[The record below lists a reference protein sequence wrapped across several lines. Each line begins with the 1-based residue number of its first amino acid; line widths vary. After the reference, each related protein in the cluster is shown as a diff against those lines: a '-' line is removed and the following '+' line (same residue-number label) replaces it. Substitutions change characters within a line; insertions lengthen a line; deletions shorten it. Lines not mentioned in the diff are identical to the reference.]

1 MSEER
6 RARPVSPAPIPPR
19 ADTDAAPSVA
29 GEAEF
34 RAIFEAASDGMVIA
48 DPDTG
53 LIVEANQAACR
64 MHGVTRDQML
74 GVDAAFFVEPGSR
87 LGLAAI
93 VPTTMAGQ
101 TFRQR
106 GLNRRPDG
114 TTLSVEITGTTVRF
128 RGRTHVLAIIRDVA
142 AQVAVERDLEERV
155 ERRTR
160 EIATLLDVSREVGA
174 TLAIDDLLGSI
185 LEHLHNV
192 IDYEGASL
200 LLFDAEDPGR
210 LRVVQSRRYV
220 GSTRLEASPSQ
231 SPGFRLDPAAAA
243 WQKLLAGE
251 HVLIP
256 DIYGADGGAESLELG
271 LTSTPFDALAHV
283 RSLLAVPLV
292 ASGNSVG
299 VLTVSRSEP
308 RYFNSDHV
316 ALARAFAAQASVAY
330 SNAQLFEQVQRKALQ
345 NEALAGIAARFAVA
359 EGMSATLDMVCED
372 LARATGALAANIVIP
387 EDAASGNLR
396 TYAVGSFGHP
406 PGFMAA
412 SAEIVGAGGA
422 TPIFTAI
429 NTGQVSIFRD
439 APRRI
444 LSLPEWQPLAGY
456 FEHAAWDVMVT
467 VPMTY
472 RGGAVGAV
480 NIFFAEGER
489 LPQETLAFLAAVAD
503 QAAVGTQNLRLFEDI
518 QRSAREYATLA
529 GVASDLTLDRPVHD
543 TLTSIAE
550 TVCRGAGARA
560 ASISLLDGDSGRLER
575 GAGHG
580 VPPGYFD
587 AVARLPVLHL
597 TDRSRLFADG
607 RPLVLEHLVALA
619 SDVPGAAPLVPML
632 QSMGVDT
639 AAFLPLVA
647 RGRSLGIITV
657 LFEGASTP
665 RPRDLRFLSALANQV
680 SAAVDNMRLFA
691 VTDQSAT
698 ESAALAAIAANITLG
713 QSLRT
718 TLDTVATSVV
728 AATTA
733 VSCTISIADPISGQM
748 DMVGGAGVPEAF
760 VELARPVA
768 GRAESQRNE
777 AVSTGRPA
785 VRHDVR
791 ASLLANPSFAPIHD
805 WITDAPWDT
814 VVTLPVSYGGQAVGA
829 LQVGYEGDHEPSP
842 AEWRLLSA
850 ISDQLSV
857 AIENARLF
865 LRAERRARENAALA
879 EIARAVVLDQ
889 PMRQT
894 LDVITRNVVSVT
906 SAAAAAFFL
915 VDMKS
920 DRITMAGGANISQ
933 GLLDAIEANLP
944 ATAAFTRE
952 AFATGDQ
959 IFVDDARAKMLRN
972 PVFAGVNHEIAKVLW
987 EHVLV
992 VPILYRGDAVGSLY
1006 VTYLEADRPSS
1017 DERAL
1022 LAAVADQAAVAI
1034 QNVSLFQQTASRT
1047 NELATLL
1054 DGAREAGSTLD
1065 VDRLIATLLARLRQ
1079 VIPCAGISLSTFE
1092 PDGTVAIVGQDAD
1105 YDVRPSLG
1113 ITLRHGEGTAAGRL
1127 LHAGSPIIVA
1137 DLHEDSEGSR
1147 AFRQKLA
1154 GADPAVFE
1162 RTRSWMAVPL
1172 MSQARAVGALFFTDP
1187 SPGRFDEQQA
1197 NLALAFG
1204 AQASAALENARLFAE
1219 TNRRVAEL
1227 ETLSAVAES
1236 FTTVQP
1242 IETTLQNLVRRVT
1255 EATGLAACAVTLASP
1270 FDERAVSFATGYGL
1284 PDGYLDGIR
1293 EIFRNPAVH
1302 TDPYDLYRDGPSFPY
1317 LIRNRADLLASNFY
1331 EPVWDHVRAA
1341 EFETVVLVPIR
1352 YKGRTLGALN
1362 GYFAE
1367 GESPSESHLNL
1378 LRAIAD
1384 QAAVAIESARLLAE
1398 ITSRAREQEALAA
1411 LSAAFSYDRPIGE
1424 ALEILASTIAEQT
1437 GAAAVIVRLLDDSE
1451 AGGLRGAVGLP
1462 EGFLSA
1468 VREARAAS
1476 PEFWEHF
1483 ERFQD
1488 PHVVLGLADWVM
1500 GDAALAPLRPFV
1512 GQIGAD
1518 CMVRVPS
1525 AYRDRTRANIVLF
1538 LDRTT
1543 TPPADEMSFFTA
1555 LAERTAIVL
1564 DNARLFV
1571 EVQARTN
1578 EITALYRAD
1587 EVLHRSLVLDDV
1599 LNSLLEVAVDLLGV
1613 DGAALQLWEPGAS
1626 RPRLLTAGAS
1636 QEWAKATVVAN
1647 IAAEGR
1653 ARFEDRAR
1661 LRARSLIALEETSG
1675 NPLASQ
1681 ERTRAVGIRSIV
1693 ETGILVGDEV
1703 FGLLAGYH
1711 FRPHTFSESDR
1722 RIFEAVARRAA
1733 LAIENARLYESAR
1746 ARTEQLAA
1754 LYRADEDL
1762 HRSLLLEDVFDA
1774 LLQSITDSLHLDTAV
1789 LITWDP
1795 EMPRP
1800 TLRLA
1805 RPVAEEHVTLVIDAL
1820 SRAGR
1825 QGFLDYL
1832 ARESVDVVI
1841 AGEGFPAEERENMLR
1856 LEVGG
1861 LVQFS
1866 LRANDVGYAYV
1877 GGVSFRPRQFSAE
1890 EQRLF
1895 AALVRRAEVAVE
1907 NARLYEQAQ
1916 SLAAIEERQR
1926 LARELHDS
1934 VSQALY
1940 GVALGSRTARTLLDR
1955 DPEKAKEPVDYVL
1968 SLAEAG
1974 LAEMRA
1980 LIFELRPES
1989 LAQEGLLAAI
1999 EKQVA
2004 STRARYGVAVDAT
2017 LEGEPD
2023 VPLPIKEA
2031 LYRVAQE
2038 ALHNVVKH
2046 ARATHVDLYLGTVGG
2061 AIVLDLRDD
2070 GQGFDPGS
2078 EFPGHLGLKSMRE
2091 RVDRVGGTIFI
2102 ESQPGLGAHL
2112 RVEIPIEPGDPT
2124 G

>member
-1 MSEER
+1 MSEET
-6 RARPVSPAPIPPR
+6 RARTDSPAPFPPR

-53 LIVEANQAACR
+53 IIVEANQAACR
-64 MHGVTRDQML
+64 MHGVTRDQII
-74 GVDAAFFVEPGSR
+74 GVDAASFVDPESR
-87 LGLAAI
+87 PSLADI

-106 GLNRRPDG
+106 GLNRRLDR

-128 RGRTHVLAIIRDVA
+128 RGRTHVLAIIRDVS

-174 TLAIDDLLGSI
+174 TLAIDGLLGSI

-200 LLFDAEDPGR
+200 LLFDPGDPGR
-210 LRVVQSRRYV
+210 LRVVQGRRYV
-220 GSTRLEASPSQ
+220 GGTRLEAAPSQ

-243 WQKLLAGE
+243 WQTLLAGD

-256 DIYGADGGAESLELG
+256 DIYDAESGAESLELG
-271 LTSTPFDALAHV
+271 LTYTPFDALAHV

-292 ASGNSVG
+292 AAGNSVG
-299 VLTVSRSEP
+299 ILTVSRSEP
-308 RYFNSDHV
+308 GYFNSDHA
-316 ALARAFAAQASVAY
+316 ALVRAFAAQASVAY

-345 NEALAGIAARFAVA
+345 NETLAGIAARFAVA
-359 EGMSATLDMVCED
+359 GDISATLDMVCED
-372 LARATGALAANIVIP
+372 LSGATGALAANIVIP

-396 TYAVGSFGHP
+396 PFALGSFGLP

-412 SAEIVGAGGA
+412 AAAIVEAGGA
-422 TPIFTAI
+422 TPVFAAM
-429 NTGQVSIFRD
+429 NTGQVSIVRD

-444 LSLPEWQPLAGY
+444 LSLPEWQPLSSY
-456 FEHAAWDVMVT
+456 FEQAAWDVMVT
-467 VPMTY
+467 IPMTY
-472 RGGAVGAV
+472 RGSAVGAV
-480 NIFFAEGER
+480 NIYFSEGHHLSE
-489 LPQETLAFLAAVAD
+489 ETLAFLRAVAD
-503 QAAVGTQNLRLFEDI
+503 QAAVGTQNLRLFEDV

-529 GVASDLTLDRPVHD
+529 GVAADLTLDRAVHD

-550 TVCRGAGARA
+550 TVCRGAGGRA
-560 ASISLLDGDSGRLER
+560 ASISLLDNDSGRLER

-587 AVARLPVLHL
+587 AVARLPVLRL
-597 TDRSRLFADG
+597 DGRSRLFADG
-607 RPLVLEHLVALA
+607 RPFVVENLGAVASNA
-619 SDVPGAAPLVPML
+619 PGAAPLVPML
-632 QSMGVDT
+632 EAMGVDT

-647 RGRSLGIITV
+647 RGRSLGIIAV
-657 LFEGASTP
+657 LFEGSSAP
-665 RPRDLRFLSALANQV
+665 GPGDLRFLSALANQV

-748 DMVGGAGVPEAF
+748 AMVGGAGVPEGF

-768 GRAESQRNE
+768 GREESQRYE
-777 AVSTGRPA
+777 AVATGRPA
-785 VRHDVR
+785 VRHGVR
-791 ASLLANPSFAPIHD
+791 ASLLANPSFGPIHD
-805 WITDAPWDT
+805 AITDAPWDT
-814 VVTLPVSYGGQAVGA
+814 VITLPVSYGGQAVGA
-829 LQVGYEGDHEPSP
+829 LQVGYEGDREPSP

-906 SAAAAAFFL
+906 SAAAAALFL

-920 DRITMAGGANISQ
+920 DRVTMAGGANISQ
-933 GLLDAIEANLP
+933 GLLRAIEASLP

-952 AFATGDQ
+952 AFATGEQ
-959 IFVDDARAKMLRN
+959 IFVDDARVKMLNN
-972 PVFAGVNHEIAKVLW
+972 PNFAGVNHEIEKVQW
-987 EHVLV
+987 DHVLV

-1006 VTYLEADRPSS
+1006 VTYLEADRPSA
-1017 DERAL
+1017 DERTL

-1092 PDGTVAIVGQDAD
+1092 SDGTVAIVGQDAD
-1105 YDVRPSLG
+1105 YDVQSSLG

-1137 DLHEDSEGSR
+1137 DLQEDSEGSR

-1154 GADPAVFE
+1154 GAGPAVFE

-1172 MSQARAVGALFFTDP
+1172 MSQARAVGALFFSDP

-1227 ETLSAVAES
+1227 ETLSAVAGS

-1242 IETTLQNLVRRVT
+1242 IETTLQSLVRRIT
-1255 EATGLAACAVTLASP
+1255 EATSLVACAVTLSSP
-1270 FDERAVSFATGYGL
+1270 LDHRAVAFATGHGL
-1284 PDGYLDGIR
+1284 PEGYLDGIR
-1293 EIFRNPAVH
+1293 EIFG
-1302 TDPYDLYRDGPSFPY
+1302 DPGLYEDPDYLYRDTTGLPY
-1317 LIRNRADLLASNFY
+1317 FIRRRTDLLASRRY
-1331 EPVWDHVRAA
+1331 QPVWDHVRAA
-1341 EFETVVLVPIR
+1341 EFDTVVLVPIR
-1352 YKGRTLGALN
+1352 YKGRMLGALN

-1367 GESPSESHLNL
+1367 GVQPSESDLNL

-1384 QAAVAIESARLLAE
+1384 QAAVAIESARLLSE
-1398 ITSRAREQEALAA
+1398 VTRRAREQEALAA
-1411 LSAAFSYDRPIGE
+1411 VSAAFSYERPLGE
-1424 ALEILASTIAEQT
+1424 ALDVLAATIAEQT
-1437 GAAAVIVRLLDDSE
+1437 GASGVIVRLIDDS
-1451 AGGLRGAVGLP
+1451 ASGGLRGAFGLP
-1462 EGFLSA
+1462 DGFLTA
-1468 VREARAAS
+1468 VQDARVAS
-1476 PEFWEHF
+1476 PGFWNHF
-1483 ERFQD
+1483 ERFEE
-1488 PHVVLGLADWVM
+1488 PHVVTGLADWVN
-1500 GDAALAPLRPFV
+1500 GDAALAPLRQFV
-1512 GQIGAD
+1512 GNLNAD

-1525 AYRDRTRANIVLF
+1525 AYRERTRANIVLF
-1538 LDRTT
+1538 LDSDVV
-1543 TPPADEMSFFTA
+1543 PSADEMAFFQA

-1564 DNARLFV
+1564 DNARLFD
-1571 EVQARTN
+1571 EVQARTA

-1599 LNSLLEVAVDLLGV
+1599 LNALLDVAVDLLGV
-1613 DGAALQLWEPGAS
+1613 DGAALQLWEPEAS

-1636 QEWAKATVVAN
+1636 QEWAKASVVAN

-1653 ARFEDRAR
+1653 DHFKDRAR
-1661 LRARSLIALEETSG
+1661 RRAQSLIAVEETTG

-1681 ERTRAVGIRSIV
+1681 ARTRAVGIRSLV

-1711 FRPHTFSESDR
+1711 FRPHAFSESDR
-1722 RIFEAVARRAA
+1722 RIFESVARRAA

-1762 HRSLLLEDVFDA
+1762 HRSLVLEDVFDA

-1795 EMPRP
+1795 DMPRP

-1805 RPVAEEHVTLVIDAL
+1805 RPVAEERVALVVDAL
-1820 SRAGR
+1820 ARAGR

-1832 ARESVDVVI
+1832 ARDSVDVVI
-1841 AGEGFPAEERENMLR
+1841 AGEGFPVEERENLLR

-1866 LRANDVGYAYV
+1866 LRANDTGYAYV

-2004 STRARYGVAVDAT
+2004 STRARYGVAVDAA

-2023 VPLPIKEA
+2023 VPLSIKEV

-2070 GQGFDPGS
+2070 GQGFDPAG

-2091 RVDRVGGTIFI
+2091 RVDRVGGTISI
-2102 ESQPGLGAHL
+2102 ESEPGLGAHL
-2112 RVEIPIEPGDPT
+2112 RVEIPIDPGEST

>member
-1 MSEER
+1 MADSR
-6 RARPVSPAPIPPR
+6 RRQSPESSPPG
-19 ADTDAAPSVA
+19 AATAATAAVA

-48 DPDTG
+48 DPETSV
-53 LIVEANQAACR
+53 IVEANPAACQ
-64 MHGVTRDQML
+64 MHGVTRDQMI
-74 GVDAAFFVEPGSR
+74 GVAAGHFVHPGYRSS
-87 LGLAAI
+87 LAAI
-93 VPTTMAGQ
+93 VPATLAGE
-101 TFRQR
+101 TYRQR
-106 GLNRRPDG
+106 AVTRRQDG
-114 TTLSVEITGTTVRF
+114 ATLTVEITGTTVHF
-128 RGRTHVLAIIRDVA
+128 RGRVHVLAILRDVS
-142 AQVAVERDLEERV
+142 AQVATERDLENRV
-155 ERRTR
+155 EQRTR

-174 TLAIDDLLGSI
+174 TLALEGLLGSI

-200 LLFDAEDPGR
+200 LLFDPGDPGS
-210 LRVVQSRRYV
+210 LRVVESRRYV
-220 GSTRLEASPSQ
+220 GGTRLAASPSRA
-231 SPGFRLDPAAAA
+231 PGLRLDPTAGA

-256 DIYGADGGAESLELG
+256 DIYGVDGGVESLELG
-271 LTSTPFDALAHV
+271 LTYTPFDALAHV
-283 RSLLAVPLV
+283 RSLLAVPLI
-292 ASGNSVG
+292 ASGQSIG
-299 VLTVSRSEP
+299 ILTVSRSEP
-308 RYFNSDHV
+308 GYFRPDHA
-316 ALARAFAAQASVAY
+316 ALVRAFAAQASVAY
-330 SNAQLFEQVQRKALQ
+330 ANAQLFGQLERKALQ
-345 NEALAGIAARFAVA
+345 SETLAGVAARFAIA
-359 EGMSATLDMVCED
+359 GDIAATLDMVCED
-372 LARATGALAANIVIP
+372 LVRATGALAANIVIP

-396 TYAVGSFGHP
+396 PHALGSYGHP
-406 PGFMAA
+406 PGFMSA
-412 SAEIVGAGGA
+412 SSEIVEAGGA
-422 TPIFTAI
+422 TPVFAAI
-429 NTGQVSIFRD
+429 SSGTPSTFRG
-439 APRRI
+439 ARRLI
-444 LSLPEWQPLAGY
+444 LSLPEWQPLASY
-456 FEHAAWDVMVT
+456 FEHAPWDVLVT
-467 VPMTY
+467 LPMTY
-472 RGGAVGAV
+472 RGDAVGAI
-480 NIFFAEGER
+480 NLFFPEGQQFPAE
-489 LPQETLAFLAAVAD
+489 TMAFLRAVAD
-503 QAAVGTQNLRLFEDI
+503 QAAVGTQNLRLFEDV

-529 GVASDLTLDRPVHD
+529 GVASDLTLDRPVQD

-550 TVCRGAGARA
+550 TICRGTGALA
-560 ASISLLDGDSGRLER
+560 ASISLLDDDSGRLET

-587 AVARLPVLHL
+587 AVARLPVLRL
-597 TDRSRLFADG
+597 AGRRRLFADG
-607 RPLVLEHLVALA
+607 RPVVIRDLVATAAGLPDA
-619 SDVPGAAPLVPML
+619 SPLVPML
-632 QSMGVDT
+632 QGMGANV
-639 AAFLPLVA
+639 AAFLPLIA
-647 RGRSLGIITV
+647 RGRPLGIMAV
-657 LFEGASTP
+657 LYADGSAPGSGEQ
-665 RPRDLRFLSALANQV
+665 RFLSALANQV

-691 VTDQSAT
+691 VTGQSAR

-733 VSCTISIADPISGQM
+733 VSCTISIADPMSGRM
-748 DMVGGAGVPEAF
+748 TMIGSAGLPETF
-760 VELARPVA
+760 VELARGVA
-768 GRAESQRNE
+768 ERPASQRNE
-777 AVSTGRPA
+777 AVSTGLPG
-785 VRHDVR
+785 VRHGVR
-791 ASLLANPSFAPIHD
+791 AGLLADDSFAAIHD
-805 WITDAPWDT
+805 AIREARWDT
-814 VVTLPVSYGGQAVGA
+814 VVALPVSFGGRAVGA
-829 LQVGYEGDHEPSP
+829 LQVGYEGDREPSP

-865 LRAERRARENAALA
+865 LRAERRARESAALA

-889 PMRQT
+889 PMRET

-906 SAAAAAFFL
+906 SAAGAALFL
-915 VDMKS
+915 VDMKT
-920 DRITMAGGANISQ
+920 DRVTMAGGANLAPQ
-933 GLLDAIEANLP
+933 LLEAIEANLP

-952 AFATGDQ
+952 AFATGEQ
-959 IFVDDARAKMLRN
+959 ILVDDARAKMLRN
-972 PVFAGVNHEIAKVLW
+972 PVFAGVNHEIEKVEW
-987 EHVLV
+987 DHVLV
-992 VPILYRGDAVGSLY
+992 VPVLYRGAAVGALY
-1006 VTYLEADRPSS
+1006 VTYFDGDTPSAE
-1017 DERAL
+1017 ERAL

-1047 NELATLL
+1047 SELATLL
-1054 DGAREAGSTLD
+1054 EAAREAGSTLD
-1065 VDRLIATLLARLRQ
+1065 LDRLIATLLARLRK
-1079 VIPCAGISLSTFE
+1079 VIPCAGISLATFE
-1092 PDGTVAIVGQDAD
+1092 PDGSVAIVGQDAGHD
-1105 YDVRPSLG
+1105 FLSDLG

-1127 LHAGSPIIVA
+1127 LHAGQPIIVA
-1137 DLHEDSEGSR
+1137 DLQEDSEGSR

-1154 GADPAVFE
+1154 GAESNAFE
-1162 RTRSWMAVPL
+1162 RARSWMAVPL
-1172 MSQARAVGALFFTDP
+1172 MSQARAVGALFFSDP
-1187 SPGRFDEQQA
+1187 APGRFDERQA
-1197 NLALAFG
+1197 DLALAFG
-1204 AQASAALENARLFAE
+1204 AQVNAALENARLFAE
-1219 TNRRVAEL
+1219 TNRRVAEF

-1236 FTTVQP
+1236 FTTVRP
-1242 IETTLQNLVRRVT
+1242 IESTLQDLARRVT
-1255 EATGLAACAVTLASP
+1255 EATGLLACAVTISSP
-1270 FDERAVSFATGYGL
+1270 ADHRAVAFATGYGL

-1293 EIFRNPAVH
+1293 EIFG
-1302 TDPYDLYRDGPSFPY
+1302 DPTLYEDPEYLYRDATDRPY
-1317 LIRNRADLLASNFY
+1317 FIRSRAGLLASRRY
-1331 EPVWDHVRAA
+1331 RPVWDHVRSAA
-1341 EFETVVLVPIR
+1341 FDAVVLVPIR
-1352 YKGRTLGALN
+1352 YEHRMLGALN
-1362 GYFAE
+1362 GYFPE
-1367 GESPSESHLNL
+1367 GKTPSESDLNL

-1384 QAAVAIESARLLAE
+1384 QAAVAIESARLLSE
-1398 ITSRAREQEALAA
+1398 VTRRAREQEALAA
-1411 LSAAFSYDRPIGE
+1411 VSAAFSYGRPLGE
-1424 ALEILASTIAEQT
+1424 ALDVLAATIASQT
-1437 GAAAVIVRLLDDSE
+1437 GASGAIVRLIDNSVS
-1451 AGGLRGAVGLP
+1451 GGPRGAFGLP
-1462 EGFLSA
+1462 DGFLAA
-1468 VREARAAS
+1468 VQDARIAS
-1476 PEFWEHF
+1476 PEFWNHF
-1483 ERFQD
+1483 ERFD
-1488 PHVVLGLADWVM
+1488 EPHVVTGLADWVNS
-1500 GDAALAPLRPFV
+1500 DAALAPLRPFV
-1512 GQIGAD
+1512 GRLKSD

-1538 LDRTT
+1538 LERDAA
-1543 TPPADEMSFFTA
+1543 PSADEMAFFKA

-1564 DNARLFV
+1564 DNARLFD
-1571 EVQARTN
+1571 EVQARTS

-1599 LNSLLEVAVDLLGV
+1599 LNALLEVAVDLLGV
-1613 DGAALQLWEPGAS
+1613 DGAALQLWEPDAS

-1647 IAAEGR
+1647 ITAEGR
-1653 ARFEDRAR
+1653 PRFEDRAR
-1661 LRARSLIALEETSG
+1661 RRAESLIALAETTG

-1681 ERTRAVGIRSIV
+1681 ERTRAVGIRSII
-1693 ETGILVGDEV
+1693 ETGILVGDDV

-1711 FRPHTFSESDR
+1711 FQPHPFSDSDR
-1722 RIFEAVARRAA
+1722 RIFEAVARRAS

-1762 HRSLLLEDVFDA
+1762 HRSLVLEDVFDA

-1795 EMPRP
+1795 DLPRP

-1805 RPVAEEHVTLVIDAL
+1805 RPVAEEHVALVVDAL
-1820 SRAGR
+1820 VRTGR

-1832 ARESVDVVI
+1832 ARDSVDVVI
-1841 AGEGFPAEERENMLR
+1841 AGEGLPPDERENLLQLR
-1856 LEVGG
+1856 VGG

-1866 LRANDVGYAYV
+1866 LRAHDDGYAYV

-2017 LEGEPD
+2017 LESEPG

-2046 ARATHVDLYLGTVGG
+2046 ARATHVDIYLGSTDAAV
-2061 AIVLDLRDD
+2061 ILDLRDD
-2070 GQGFDPGS
+2070 GQGFDPGGD
-2078 EFPGHLGLKSMRE
+2078 FPGHLGLKSMRE
-2091 RVDRVGGTIFI
+2091 RVARVGGVITI
-2102 ESQPGLGAHL
+2102 ESERGHGAHL
-2112 RVEIPIEPGDPT
+2112 RVEIPVAPGDPT
-2124 G
+2124 D